1 MSSREWAAVLA
12 ENEPAVEAQP
22 LEQLC
27 RRLDDLAV
35 AGGTAL
41 PANVVQR
48 IFTAAFR
55 LYADQALTGEV
66 GEPFTT
72 NGQVNATD
80 VMVVVS
86 TMLRQ
91 QNLEVFELGLWQ
103 SFGGQ
108 PWIKQETPR

>member
-1 MSSREWAAVLA
+1 MSSRESAAVL
-12 ENEPAVEAQP
+12 EVSDPSVQAQSF
-22 LEQLC
+22 EELC
-27 RRLDDLAV
+27 RRLDELAV

-41 PANVVQR
+41 PADAVQR

-55 LYADQALTGEV
+55 LFADQALTGEV
-66 GEPFTT
+66 GEPFTRT
-72 NGQVNATD
+72 GQVNATD

-108 PWIKQETPR
+108 PWIK